1 MAKRQEDYLTLSA
14 ILRAREPKM
23 LNKDKAVRMLEA
35 ATFEDAAKTLTDCGY
50 EDMSQMNAREIEES
64 LEQHRRD
71 IYAELVKLSPD
82 SAVTDLFRM
91 KYDYHNAKVIIK
103 SEAMGLNAARLMS
116 DAGRVDKNKL
126 KSAYEN
132 EDMKELPPELAMA
145 MTEAKSLLARTSNPQ
160 QADFVLDRAY
170 FKEFSAGAAAEK
182 NDFLCGYARLM
193 IDAANL
199 KSAVRTMK
207 MGKDAGFL
215 KDALTEGGN
224 VEPARLLAAE
234 DKESLASIF
243 AYTDLSAAAALLGD
257 VVDGGSMTGFE
268 LACDNALNKYLQ
280 KAKMVSYGSEAVVA
294 YCAALENEMTAV
306 RMILTGR
313 LAKVDPQTIK
323 ERLRDLYA

>member
-14 ILRAREPKM
+14 ILRAREPRM
-23 LNKDKAVRMLEA
+23 LNREKAMRMLEA
-35 ATFEDAAKTLTDCGY
+35 PTFEDAAKSLTDCGY

-64 LEQHRRD
+64 LEARRSE
-71 IYAELVKLSPD
+71 IYEELNRLSPD
-82 SAVTDLFRM
+82 SAITDLFRM

-103 SEAMGLNAARLMS
+103 SEAMGLDAARLLS
-116 DAGRVDKNKL
+116 GAGRVDRNKL
-126 KSAYEN
+126 KTAYET
-132 EDMKELPPELAMA
+132 EDLRDIPQELAKA

-170 FKEFSAGAAAEK
+170 FKEFEQAAASAK
-182 NDFLCGYARLM
+182 NEFLSGYARLM

-199 KSAVRTMK
+199 KSTVRTMK

-215 KDALTEGGN
+215 KEALVEGGN
-224 VEPARLLAAE
+224 LEPARFLAA
-234 DKESLASIF
+234 DDGESLAALFSH
-243 AYTDLSAAAALLGD
+243 TDLTEAAGLAGD
-257 VVDGGSMTGFE
+257 AVKGSMTQFE
-268 LACDNALNKYLQ
+268 LACDNALNRYLQ
-280 KAKMVSYGSEAVVA
+280 KAKMVSYGSEPVAA

>member
-23 LNKDKAVRMLEA
+23 LSKEKAGRMLEA
-35 ATFEDAAKTLTDCGY
+35 ASFEDAAKALTDCGY

-64 LEQHRRD
+64 LEKHRGE
-71 IYAELVKLSPD
+71 IYAELTKLSPD
-82 SAVTDLFRM
+82 STVTDLFRM

-103 SEAMGLNAARLMS
+103 SEAMGLSAVRLLS

-132 EDMKELPPELAMA
+132 EDMKEIPPVLAKA
-145 MTEAKSLLARTSNPQ
+145 MEEAKSLLARTSNPQ
-160 QADFVLDRAY
+160 QADFILDRAY
-170 FKEFSAGAAAEK
+170 FKEFADEAAAEK

-193 IDAANL
+193 IDASNL
-199 KSAVRTMK
+199 KAAVRTMK
-207 MGKDAGFL
+207 MGKDTAFL
-215 KDALTEGGN
+215 KEALVEGGN
-224 VEPARLLAAE
+224 VEPARFLAAE
-234 DKESLASIF
+234 DKDSLAALFSWS
-243 AYTDLSAAAALLGD
+243 DLSAAAALLGD
-257 VVDGGSMTGFE
+257 VVEGGSMTQFE